1 MKRPRN
7 FREGHTG
14 NLACPHRDVS
24 CCPACAQAHAE
35 IVEVGGQHFWIDDPE
50 ERAELRK
57 T

>member
-24 CCPACAQAHAE
+24 CCPACARAHEE

-50 ERAELRK
+50 RAELRK

>member
-24 CCPACAQAHAE
+24 CCPACAQAHEE